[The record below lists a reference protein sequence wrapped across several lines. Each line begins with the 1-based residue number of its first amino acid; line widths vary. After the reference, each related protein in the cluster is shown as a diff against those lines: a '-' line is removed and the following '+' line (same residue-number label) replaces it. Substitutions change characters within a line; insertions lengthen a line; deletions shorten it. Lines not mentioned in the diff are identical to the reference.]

1 MSLVDQGR
9 SAKRN
14 HEAPYLTGR
23 AIALGWVAIWVAIWV
38 VIFARADNYDYA
50 DFCVVVLA
58 PLLFVYL
65 ITLISR
71 KIRKNSKLRK
81 LE

>member
-23 AIALGWVAIWVAIWV
+23 AIALGWVAIWV